1 MKILSIDVGMKNLA
15 FCLLSLGEQANNND
29 TSNNLLESNYNI
41 EMWDIVNLCDE
52 QIKKCGCNKKM
63 ENAPQMLFMKKMENI
78 IVKHMQKNTQFK
90 IPPNYLKP
98 KNIEKKK
105 MTDLQKIIQEME
117 IDDGGKKLKKV
128 ECLEKIEKCQKE
140 KYYDFFIKK
149 TTNEY
154 SMVEFGIILKDRLKK
169 KFDNVVID
177 VILIENQIGPLALRM
192 KTLQG
197 MLMQHFIENGKDNI
211 KEISASNKLKK
222 YLGNKK
228 TTYAERKKKV

>member
-1 MKILSIDVGMKNLA
+1 
-15 FCLLSLGEQANNND
+15 
-29 TSNNLLESNYNI
+29 
-41 EMWDIVNLCDE
+41 
-52 QIKKCGCNKKM
+52 
-63 ENAPQMLFMKKMENI
+63 
-78 IVKHMQKNTQFK
+78 
-90 IPPNYLKP
+90 
-98 KNIEKKK
+98 

-228 TTYAERKKKV
+228 TTYAERKKESIKITMKLIKEYEKIKKYDDFFNKHKKKDDLADCFLQGLWYIDTINAKNN